1 MSKKKQ
7 PPRMPVKKEEHIV
20 KEQPE
25 KKSVKG
31 IIIAAAALVLI
42 AAIVLTV
49 VFVVKPGSNED
60 TTTTTR
66 DLRYTVPGA
75 NGYTYVD
82 FKGASMPQEFVDILN
97 QAEADR
103 EAACNDNG
111 VALEI
116 GDIKIPY
123 PEFISYYYD
132 QYSIQKREIEYS
144 IEKVGSNRTGYL
156 PEVMPDEQQCIN
168 QDYTWAEDFTLKAI
182 ETMQANYRS
191 FERALEKGIVLTEDE
206 VTTTISQF
214 EVLDLASKFQQR
226 SVEEL
231 LEELYGEGYTAA
243 MFKAREIMLAYKE
256 KYETV
261 SMQELEESYS
271 EEELQAELDSDINKY
286 TVVIGRVYPIEGEF
300 DAAEVSK
307 INTEAEFIEY
317 ANSNYPNGEYS
328 AETRTLCNYIDRNT
342 ISETF
347 GEEVGEWMFSEER
360 VAGEIAV
367 VKGQLYRYLVY
378 IEKLP
383 YLSVS
388 RKIMY
393 YGFDYDENM
402 SEENRANKLET
413 LKTQFEDWKKAGAV
427 EADFEELCINN
438 SGLGAYDARIGD
450 FYYVIENWIFDSS
463 RKPGDCEIIESD
475 VGCAAVYYME
485 ENEGD
490 YDWKEN
496 TKTDRARTDFTEE
509 YKSDIEKN
517 YEPKRNPS
525 VIKKAYKAVNVT
537 ITRQIAEEKKEAE
550 RVAKQ
555 SQQAG

>member
-7 PPRMPVKKEEHIV
+7 PPKMPAKKEEPV
-20 KEQPE
+20 KAQPE

-31 IIIAAAALVLI
+31 IIIAVAAFVLI
-42 AAIVLTV
+42 AAIVITV
-49 VFVVKPGSNED
+49 VFVVKPGSNSD

-82 FKGASMPQEFVDILN
+82 YKGASMPQEFVDILN

-103 EAACNDNG
+103 AAACKENG
-111 VALEI
+111 TALEI

-132 QYSIQKREIEYS
+132 QYSIQKSEIEYS
-144 IEKVGSNRTGYL
+144 IEKVGSNRTGYD
-156 PEVMPDEQQCIN
+156 PEIMPDEQQCIN

-191 FERALEKGIVLTEDE
+191 FERALEEGIVLTEDE

-231 LEELYGEGYTAA
+231 LEELYGEGYTEA

-261 SMQELEESYS
+261 SVQALSESYS
-271 EEELQAELDSDINKY
+271 EEELQDELDKDINKY
-286 TVVIGRVYPIEGEF
+286 TVIVGRVYPIEGNF

-307 INTEAEFIEY
+307 ISTEAEFIEY
-317 ANSNYPNGEYS
+317 ANSNNPNEGYS
-328 AETRTLCNYIDRNT
+328 AETRTLCNYINRDT

-347 GEEVGEWMFSEER
+347 GEEVGDWMFSEER
-360 VAGEIAV
+360 VPGEIAV
-367 VKGQLYRYLVY
+367 IKGQIYRYLVY

-383 YLSVS
+383 YLNVS

-402 SEENRANKLET
+402 SEEERANKLAT
-413 LKTQFEDWKKAGAV
+413 LKTQNEDWKKAGAS
-427 EADFEELCINN
+427 EAEFEELCINN
-438 SGLGAYDARIGD
+438 SGLGAYDARLGD
-450 FYYVIENWIFDSS
+450 FYYVIENWIFDEA
-463 RKPGDCEIIESD
+463 RKPGDCEIIDSD
-475 VGCAAVYYME
+475 VGCAAVYYMGK
-485 ENEGD
+485 NDGD

-496 TKTDRARTDFTEE
+496 MKIDKAKTDFTEE
-509 YKSDIEKN
+509 YKADIEKN
-517 YEPKRNPS
+517 YKPGRNLS
-525 VIKKAYKAVNVT
+525 VINKAYKAVNVT
-537 ITRQIAEEKKEAE
+537 ITRQLAEEKKEAE
-550 RVAKQ
+550 KKAQ
-555 SQQAG
+555 

>member
-7 PPRMPVKKEEHIV
+7 PPKMPVKKEEPA
-20 KEQPE
+20 KAQPE

-31 IIIAAAALVLI
+31 IVIAAAAFVLV

-60 TTTTTR
+60 TTTTTQ

-82 FKGASMPQEFVDILN
+82 YKGASMPQEFVDILT
-97 QAEADR
+97 QAELDR
-103 EAACNDNG
+103 EAACKEHG
-111 VALEI
+111 TALEV
-116 GDIKIPY
+116 GNIKISH

-132 QYSIQKREIEYS
+132 QYSIQKSEIEYS
-144 IEKVGSNRTGYL
+144 IQKVGSNRTGYN
-156 PEVMPDEQQCIN
+156 PEIMPDEQQCIN

-182 ETMQANYRS
+182 STIQANYRS
-191 FERALEKGIVLTEDE
+191 FERALESGIVLTEDE

-214 EVLDLASKFQQR
+214 EVLSLASKFQQR

-231 LEELYGEGYTAA
+231 LEELYGEGYTEA

-256 KYETV
+256 KYESV
-261 SMQELEESYS
+261 SMQELAGSYS
-271 EEELQAELDSDINKY
+271 EKELQDELDRDDSAY
-286 TVVIGRVYPIEGEF
+286 TVIVGRVYPIEGKF
-300 DAAEVSK
+300 DAAEVSR

-317 ANSNYPNGEYS
+317 ANANNPDENYS
-328 AETRTLCNYIDRNT
+328 AEIKTLCNYINKET
-342 ISETF
+342 ISASF
-347 GEEVGEWMFSEER
+347 GEEVGDWMFSEER

-367 VKGQLYRYLVY
+367 VKGQIYRYLVY

-393 YGFDYDENM
+393 YGFDYDENT
-402 SEENRANKLET
+402 SVEERAKKLET
-413 LKTQFEDWKKAGAV
+413 LKAQYEEWKKAGAT
-427 EADFEELCINN
+427 EAGFEELCINN
-438 SGLGAYDARIGD
+438 SGLGVHDARLGD

-463 RKPGDCEIIESD
+463 RKPGDCEVIDSD
-475 VGCAAVYYME
+475 VGCAAVYYMG
-485 ENEGD
+485 ENDGD
-490 YDWKEN
+490 YDWKDN
-496 TKTDRARTDFTEE
+496 MKTNKAKADFNEE
-509 YKSDIEKN
+509 YKADVEKN

-525 VIKKAYKAVNVT
+525 VIKKAYKTVNVT
-537 ITRQIAEEKKEAE
+537 ITRNLAEEKKEAE
-550 RVAKQ
+550 ASKKA
-555 SQQAG
+555 QQAN